1 VFTFLA
7 SAVSTLSPLQ
17 TTLGGPESEGGPVT
31 GAAPLFVAIAEIE
44 LHLPGARSLKD
55 KRHDV
60 RSLVERLRHRLT
72 VLVVE
77 SDHQDLHQRAG
88 LAVSALATEAEAAR
102 GTIVRALDLVHES
115 FPGVVLAEHVSVVQ
129 VR

>member
-1 VFTFLA
+1 ME
-7 SAVSTLSPLQ
+7 VSS
-17 TTLGGPESEGGPVT
+17 
-31 GAAPLFVAIAEIE
+31 PLFVALAEVE

-60 RSLVERLRHRLT
+60 RSLVERLRHRLA

-77 SDHQDLHQRAG
+77 SDHQDLHQRAA
-88 LAVSALATEAEAAR
+88 LAVTALATDAEAAR
-102 GTIVRALDLVHES
+102 GTVARAIDVVHQS
-115 FPGVVLAEHVSVVQ
+115 FPGVVLDERIKLVQ

>member
-1 VFTFLA
+1 VE
-7 SAVSTLSPLQ
+7 V
-17 TTLGGPESEGGPVT
+17 ES
-31 GAAPLFVAIAEIE
+31 PLFVALAEVE

-60 RSLVERLRHRLT
+60 RSLVERLRHRLA

-77 SDHQDLHQRAG
+77 SDHQDLHQRAA
-88 LAVSALATEAEAAR
+88 LAVTALATDAEAAR
-102 GTIVRALDLVHES
+102 GTVARALDVVHES
-115 FPGVVLAEHVSVVQ
+115 FPGVVLDERVKLVQ

>member
-1 VFTFLA
+1 MSKLA
-7 SAVSTLSPLQ
+7 SLF
-17 TTLGGPESEGGPVT
+17 LG
-31 GAAPLFVAIAEIE
+31 VAEVE

-60 RSLVERLRHRLT
+60 RSLVERLKNRFA

-77 SDHQDLHQRAG
+77 SDHQELHQRAG
-88 LAVSALATEAEAAR
+88 LAIVSLATDAEAAR
-102 GTIVRALDLVHES
+102 GTVARALDHANQT
-115 FPGVVLAEHVSVVQ
+115 FDGMITAEHIDVVQ

>member
-1 VFTFLA
+1 MSGA
-7 SAVSTLSPLQ
+7 S
-17 TTLGGPESEGGPVT
+17 
-31 GAAPLFVAIAEIE
+31 PLFVALGEVE

-60 RSLVERLRHRLT
+60 RSLVERVRNRFT

-77 SDHQDLHQRAG
+77 CDHQELHQRAG
-88 LAVSALATEAEAAR
+88 LALTALATEAEAAR
-102 GTIVRALDLVHES
+102 TTVARALEFVHS
-115 FPGVVLAEHVSVVQ
+115 TFAGVVLSDSITIVQ

>member
-1 VFTFLA
+1 MA
-7 SAVSTLSPLQ
+7 
-17 TTLGGPESEGGPVT
+17 EK
-31 GAAPLFVAIAEIE
+31 APLFVALGEVD

-55 KRHDV
+55 KRQDV

-77 SDHQDLHQRAG
+77 SDYQDLHQRAG
-88 LAVSALATEAEAAR
+88 LAIAALATDAEAAR
-102 GTIVRALDLVHES
+102 GTVERAFDVCAS
-115 FPGVVLAEHVSVVQ
+115 TFAGVVLDERLKVEK

>member
-1 VFTFLA
+1 MSEKA
-7 SAVSTLSPLQ
+7 SLFMA
-17 TTLGGPESEGGPVT
+17 LGE
-31 GAAPLFVAIAEIE
+31 LE

-55 KRHDV
+55 KRQDL

-77 SDHQDLHQRAG
+77 TDHQELHQRAG
-88 LAVSALATEAEAAR
+88 LAIASIATDAEAAR
-102 GTIVRALDLVHES
+102 GTVLKAFDVCAET
-115 FPGVVLAEHVSVVQ
+115 FPGVVLDEHVRVEQ